1 MKMVRLLLVALLA
14 AAVSLI
20 VPTAHAE
27 TGQQRPAVLPAD
39 VSEKG
44 TEHTR
49 TILDKVN
56 NLRASLGLK
65 PVTRIAEL
73 DAVAQDWSEQMAA
86 RKTMEHR
93 PNFANHYPQG
103 WRGAS
108 ENIAMRSDG
117 GDIGASINSWTF
129 S

>member
-27 TGQQRPAVLPAD
+27 TGQLLPAE

-44 TEHTR
+44 TEHTQ
-49 TILDKVN
+49 TILNKVN

-86 RKTMEHR
+86 RKTR
-93 PNFANHYPQG
+93 WSTARTSPTTT
-103 WRGAS
+103 R
-108 ENIAMRSDG
+108 RDG
-117 GDIGASINSWTF
+117 GARRRTSPCAATAATSGRSCST
-129 S
+129 SG